1 MQEMVELSKLQTQQ
15 PDVLWRAV
23 SFMMRDNAGV
33 ERKMVLRASP
43 SDFGPELHHG
53 GGDDDDDDQQISGQ
67 VVFAQ
72 PFRVCSDLEN
82 ADKMKGKIVIM
93 ERGDCMFVEKARK
106 IQRAGALAGIV
117 IDNAPGSSSATSAVF
132 AMFGDGNDDVKIPCV
147 FLFAQDGNKLLLA
160 LTYNPTAEVT
170 LSDYKGD
177 KNSASAG
184 EEESSMFQK
193 LKLSVQDFLT
203 KHTGHTF
210 TKTITVN
217 DLTATISQEQIE
229 ITQAPGDGDSIVTE
243 TLYNQWKIVRT
254 GLFTLM
260 GNNNREFVIPTTV
273 LNIYYRTV
281 SGASDE
287 EVQKNDLVAQTKWFL
302 QVLSV
307 DLEMNK
313 ITTVSD
319 ESLEKDKIIH
329 FVPNKQVFLELLNFK
344 GTSSKMRLEKIHSLL
359 ESINELEK
367 TIIKE
372 LTKRGNDDL
381 IISDEKSATSTYS
394 NNKNNV
400 ITTTTDETRTE
411 RSPPATQQEPDEIIT
426 KRSFT
431 SKDEL

>member
-1 MQEMVELSKLQTQQ
+1 MQEMVELSKLQSQQ

-23 SFMMRDNAGV
+23 SFLMRDNTGF

-43 SDFGPELHHG
+43 SDFGPELH
-53 GGDDDDDDQQISGQ
+53 GDEQQISAQ

-82 ADKMKGKIVIM
+82 TDKMKGRIVIM

-106 IQRAGALAGIV
+106 IQKAGALAGIV
-117 IDNAPGSSSATSAVF
+117 IDNAPGSSSATSTVF
-132 AMFGDGNDDVKIPCV
+132 AMFGDGNDDVTIPCV

-160 LTYNPTAEVT
+160 LTYNPTTEVT
-170 LSDYKGD
+170 LSDYTVGD
-177 KNSASAG
+177 KSVAATG

-193 LKLSVQDFLT
+193 LKISVQDFLT

-229 ITQAPGDGDSIVTE
+229 ITQAPSGDTIATE

-281 SGASDE
+281 SGASDGE
-287 EVQKNDLVAQTKWFL
+287 IQKNDLIAQTKWFL

-329 FVPNKQVFLELLNFK
+329 FVPNKEVFLELLNFK
-344 GTSSKMRLEKIHSLL
+344 GTCSKMRLEKIHSLL

-381 IISDEKSATSTYS
+381 IISDEKITGTYS

-400 ITTTTDETRTE
+400 ITDETRME
-411 RSPPATQQEPDEIIT
+411 IESPTTHEADEIIT

-431 SKDEL
+431 NKDEL